1 MMQKLKK
8 ILIKIPFKVLII
20 YFILSSVVI
29 ILDKIPYDFSFL
41 NNFESEWVVNLIA
54 GIKDLRIFY
63 YNIKWIF
70 YLLFFFRYNINCV

>member
-29 ILDKIPYDFSFL
+29 ILDKIPCDFSFI

-70 YLLFFFRYNINCV
+70 YLLFFFRHNINCF

>member
-29 ILDKIPYDFSFL
+29 VLDKIHCDFSFI
-41 NNFESEWVVNLIA
+41 NNFESEWVVNLIT
-54 GIKDLRIFY
+54 GIKDLKIFY
-63 YNIKWIF
+63 YNI
-70 YLLFFFRYNINCV
+70 LT

>member
-20 YFILSSVVI
+20 YFILSSAVI
-29 ILDKIPYDFSFL
+29 ILDKMSYDFSFL

-70 YLLFFFRYNINCV
+70 YLLFF